1 MLDCITMASRELS
14 TDDLGM
20 FVALLWECWN
30 ARNRFIFGS
39 QERDVAQLSKRTTTF
54 VMSYRQMKE
63 KTTTKGGGHQTVW
76 TPPAMGLLKLNCDGG
91 KVGEHG

>member
-1 MLDCITMASRELS
+1 MLDCITIASRELS

-39 QERDVAQLSKRTTTF
+39 QERDAAQLSKRTATF

-63 KTTTKGGGHQTVW
+63 KTTTKGGW
-76 TPPAMGLLKLNCDGG
+76 PSNSMDSSCNGLT
-91 KVGEHG
+91 ETEF